1 MCCLKGLGTEGW
13 GLGTEGWGLGTEG
26 WGRGETEGL
35 ETEGL
40 YSPYVFQS

>member
-35 ETEGL
+35 

>member
-26 WGRGETEGL
+26 LGRG